1 MSLAIIFNIVHI
13 IAIRAILKLYS
24 LSSATCSILTIGH
37 VLLIVLAF
45 LAKSTLKRL
54 QVNIRRLANFG
65 KYIYT
70 VSRTYVFVLT
80 LDAVLVIFSLLL
92 VVISSCLAEVGL
104 IELRLFNSSK
114 QARIIDF
121 AFFFCFLFVYFLIPV
136 HVASIVLW
144 MFWTALFKNLEIY
157 EKSVEYLRFEQ
168 EEELQEFKD

>member
-1 MSLAIIFNIVHI
+1 
-13 IAIRAILKLYS
+13 
-24 LSSATCSILTIGH
+24 
-37 VLLIVLAF
+37 
-45 LAKSTLKRL
+45 
-54 QVNIRRLANFG
+54 
-65 KYIYT
+65 
-70 VSRTYVFVLT
+70 
-80 LDAVLVIFSLLL
+80 
-92 VVISSCLAEVGL
+92 VISSCLAEVGL